1 MAANNKTGTLKQAGS
16 GKYPRKG
23 IFDMAK
29 YDRWE
34 IIPDSGQDIAGIL
47 LVDKDTD
54 LTLVSEIS
62 TITIAEGGL

>member
-1 MAANNKTGTLKQAGS
+1 MSATSKTGTLRRLGS

-23 IFDMAK
+23 IFKMER

-47 LVDKDTD
+47 LIDKDTTS
-54 LTLVSEIS
+54 TLVSETS
-62 TITIAEGGL
+62 TITIADS